1 MKTLA
6 WKKLTRL
13 KMWQLALILLF
24 LGLAAAVTISQAIRL
39 LAALNAPISA
49 VGGLILV
56 VWAFVVIERRRD
68 NDDWLSS

>member
-6 WKKLTRL
+6 WKKLTKL
-13 KMWQLALILLF
+13 KMWQLALLLLF

>member
-1 MKTLA
+1 MKTMA

-13 KMWQLALILLF
+13 KMWQLALLLLF
-24 LGLAAAVTISQAIRL
+24 LGLTAAVTISQTIRL

-56 VWAFVVIERRRD
+56 AWAFVIIERRRD
-68 NDDWLSS
+68 NDDWLGS